1 MGSSSSIKEKSVKD
15 THSSKKSKSLKK
27 EKEKKKDKSKEKKRD
42 KKSSKKDK
50 GEKREKSKDAKKKL
64 RESTDIS
71 DSDSDQSSESGP
83 DIELEKLSLHNRT
96 DTGSNTDSD
105 SDDDDDM
112 GIEKETMQ
120 LDKKHEQATLK
131 VRDLET
137 GLQEYVA
144 TNLDLVRYKQIS
156 DQTST
161 DQQLQEKFKK
171 IYMDYVTN
179 GFGADLDT
187 LRKEHEIDDEGL
199 EMLIDVLET
208 GMLAFTPA
216 DQKMIIE
223 ESS

>member
-42 KKSSKKDK
+42 KKSLKKDK
-50 GEKREKSKDAKKKL
+50 SEKRGKSKDAKKKL

-83 DIELEKLSLHNRT
+83 DIELEKLSLHNRS

-105 SDDDDDM
+105 SDDDM

-161 DQQLQEKFKK
+161 DQQAQEKFKK

-208 GMLAFTPA
+208 GVLAFTPA

-223 ESS
+223 ESA